1 MLVEK
6 DKGVRRLKCLNG
18 KRGRGLW
25 LGRGGGDV
33 LGMVGRDD
41 TKIECCSATGVEVVV
56 SSSIISYKM

>member
-1 MLVEK
+1 MEK
-6 DKGVRRLKCLNG
+6 EEGG
-18 KRGRGLW
+18 YGLEE
-25 LGRGGGDV
+25 GGGDV